1 VNAFNQRVS
10 SSPRSLGFAL
20 ALVVSV
26 STGLLSSG
34 CQRGPA
40 TVQAEL
46 GEANR
51 LAADLRV
58 QFNKAADA
66 SNRAVM
72 ADTDEASIAFAHD
85 SEQLSSAVEHDVG
98 ALDPL
103 VKGLAA
109 NEVELLEQFKKQFS
123 DYEKADREILALA
136 VENTNLK
143 AQRLSFGPAKDA
155 ADRFK
160 AALEALPA
168 ALPAADRCR
177 GEALVARAVLAV
189 RELQALQGPHIAS
202 ADDAAMAAM
211 EQQMAALDSSVVEG
225 LNALSG
231 LVDPARLATAR
242 AAFDEFKNLGAQ
254 IVTLSR
260 RNSNVRSLD
269 LSLRVKPPI
278 TAACDD
284 TLRNLQQVVANE
296 GSKAT
301 R

>member
-1 VNAFNQRVS
+1 
-10 SSPRSLGFAL
+10 
-20 ALVVSV
+20 
-26 STGLLSSG
+26 
-34 CQRGPA
+34 
-40 TVQAEL
+40 VQAEL
-46 GEANR
+46 SEANR

-58 QFNKAADA
+58 QFNQAADA

-85 SEQLSSAVEHDVG
+85 SERLSSAVEHDLG
-98 ALDPL
+98 ALSPL
-103 VKGLAA
+103 LKGLAA
-109 NEVELLEQFKKQFS
+109 NEVELLEQFRKQFS
-123 DYEKADREILALA
+123 DYQKADHDILALA

-160 AALEALPA
+160 AALETLPTTLTA
-168 ALPAADRCR
+168 PDRCR
-177 GEALVARAVLAV
+177 GEALAARAVLAV
-189 RELQALQGPHIAS
+189 RELQTLQGPHIAS

-211 EQQMAALDSSVVEG
+211 EKEMTALDASVVEG
-225 LNALSG
+225 VNALSG
-231 LVDPARLATAR
+231 LVEPARLAAAR
-242 AAFDEFKNLGAQ
+242 TAFDEFKNLGAQ

-269 LSLRVKPPI
+269 LALRVKPPL

-284 TLRNLQQVVANE
+284 SLRALQQALTSE